1 VTVGSTTG
9 VIDRIDPAQPERRKN
24 RVLVIDEEVP
34 LTDLLTLSLT
44 FEGWEVETLANG
56 NEAVAVARR
65 FRPDAILLDMMLP
78 DVSGVAVV
86 TRLRESGIATPV
98 IFLTGRTSLED
109 RLAAFGAGGDDYMT
123 KPFGL
128 EEVSTR
134 LRAVFRRAG
143 LADTSLV
150 FGDLVVDDASG
161 QVWRGGEPVM
171 LSSLE
176 VRLLKVLIDRA
187 GDPIDGTGLI
197 RILGLSGHSVI
208 DSAATRAVESLQEK
222 INADAAP
229 LVQLS
234 DGAAWLVAPADGA
247 RS

>member
-1 VTVGSTTG
+1 MTVGSDTG
-9 VIDRIDPAQPERRKN
+9 VIDRIEPSGSGRRRN

-56 NEAVAVARR
+56 NDAVDVARR

-78 DVSGVAVV
+78 DVNGVAVV
-86 TRLRESGIATPV
+86 TRLRESGIDTPV
-98 IFLTGRTSLED
+98 IFLTGRTSLAD

-134 LRAVFRRAG
+134 LSAVFRRSG
-143 LADTSLV
+143 LTDSSIRFA
-150 FGDLVVDDASG
+150 DLVIDGASG
-161 QVWRGGEPVM
+161 QVWRSGEPV
-171 LSSLE
+171 LLTALE
-176 VRLLKVLIDRA
+176 VELLKVLVKHA
-187 GDPIDGTGLI
+187 GEPVDGTGI
-197 RILGLSGHSVI
+197 VRALGLSGHTVV
-208 DSAATRAVESLQEK
+208 DSAATRALASVRAK

-229 LVQLS
+229 LVHFS
-234 DGAAWLVAPADGA
+234 NGAVWIASPLADD
-247 RS
+247 

>member
-1 VTVGSTTG
+1 MTGSNTG
-9 VIDRIDPAQPERRKN
+9 VIDRIEPAGSGRRKN
-24 RVLVIDEEVP
+24 RVLVIDEEAP

-44 FEGWEVETLANG
+44 FEGWQVQTLANG
-56 NEAVAVARR
+56 NDAVAVAHE

-86 TRLRESGIATPV
+86 SRLREAGIETPV

-143 LADTSLV
+143 LTDSSIIFA
-150 FGDLVVDDASG
+150 DLVVDAASG
-161 QVWRGGEPVM
+161 QVWRAGEPVL

-176 VRLLKVLIDRA
+176 VELLKLLIDRA
-187 GDPIDGTGLI
+187 GDPIDGTGII
-197 RILGLSGHSVI
+197 RRLGLSGHTVI
-208 DSAATRAVESLQEK
+208 DSAATRAVDSLRTK
-222 INADAAP
+222 INSDAPP
-229 LVQLS
+229 LVHLS
-234 DGAAWLVAPADGA
+234 NGAAWIATA
-247 RS
+247 

>member
-1 VTVGSTTG
+1 VTVGSNTG
-9 VIDRIDPAQPERRKN
+9 VIERIDPPQPARRKN
-24 RVLVIDEEVP
+24 RVLVIDEETP

-86 TRLRESGIATPV
+86 TRLRESGITTPV

-128 EEVSTR
+128 EEVSAR
-134 LRAVFRRAG
+134 LRAVFRRVG
-143 LADTSLV
+143 LADTSIV
-150 FGDLVVDDASG
+150 FGDLVVDEASG
-161 QVWRGGEPVM
+161 QVWRAGEAVL

-176 VRLLKVLIDRA
+176 VRLLTVLIERA
-187 GDPIDGTGLI
+187 GDPIDGTGII
-197 RILGLSGHSVI
+197 RTLGLSGHTVI
-208 DSAATRAVESLQEK
+208 DSAATRAVESLREK
-222 INADAAP
+222 VNADTVP
-229 LVQLS
+229 LVHLS
-234 DGAAWLVAPADGA
+234 DGAAWLEVPADETP
-247 RS
+247 S

>member
-1 VTVGSTTG
+1 MSDTG
-9 VIDRIDPAQPERRKN
+9 VIDRIEPTGEGRRKN
-24 RVLVIDEEVP
+24 RVLVIDEEAP

-44 FEGWEVETLANG
+44 FEGWQVETLANG
-56 NEAVAVARR
+56 NDAVDVVRR

-86 TRLRESGIATPV
+86 SRLRDAGIDTPV

-143 LADTSLV
+143 LTDSSIIFA
-150 FGDLVVDDASG
+150 DLVIDGASG
-161 QVWRGGEPVM
+161 QVWRAGEPVL

-176 VRLLKVLIDRA
+176 VQLLKLLVERA
-187 GDPIDGTGLI
+187 GDPIDGTGII
-197 RILGLSGHSVI
+197 RSLGLAGHTVI
-208 DSAATRAVESLQEK
+208 DSAATRAVDSLRIK
-222 INADAAP
+222 INADDAP
-229 LVQLS
+229 LVHLEG
-234 DGAAWLVAPADGA
+234 GAAWIAEAIDQ
-247 RS
+247 S

>member
-1 VTVGSTTG
+1 MSDTG
-9 VIDRIDPAQPERRKN
+9 VIDRIEPTGGGRRQN
-24 RVLVIDEEVP
+24 RVLVIDEEAP

-44 FEGWEVETLANG
+44 FEGWQVETLANG
-56 NEAVAVARR
+56 NDAVDTVRR

-86 TRLRESGIATPV
+86 SRLREAGIQTPV

-134 LRAVFRRAG
+134 LRAVFRRSG
-143 LADTSLV
+143 LTDSSILFA
-150 FGDLVVDDASG
+150 DLVIDGASG
-161 QVWRGGEPVM
+161 QVWRAGEPVL

-176 VRLLKVLIDRA
+176 VQLLKLLVERA
-187 GDPIDGTGLI
+187 GDPIDGTGI
-197 RILGLSGHSVI
+197 VRGLGLSGHTVI
-208 DSAATRAVESLQEK
+208 DSAATRAVDSLRTK

-229 LVQLS
+229 LVYLE
-234 DGAAWLVAPADGA
+234 DGAAWIAEPIDQ
-247 RS
+247 S

>member
-1 VTVGSTTG
+1 VTSNSNTG
-9 VIDRIDPAQPERRKN
+9 VIDRIDPAGAGRRKN

-34 LTDLLTLSLT
+34 LTELLTLSLT

-56 NEAVAVARR
+56 NAAVEVARR

-86 TRLRESGIATPV
+86 SRLREAGIETPV

-143 LADTSLV
+143 LTESSILFA
-150 FGDLVVDDASG
+150 DLVIDGASG
-161 QVWRGGEPVM
+161 QVWRAGEHVL

-176 VRLLKVLIDRA
+176 VEVLKLLVARA
-187 GDPIDGTGLI
+187 GDPIDGTGII
-197 RILGLSGHSVI
+197 RGLGLSGHTVI
-208 DSAATRAVESLQEK
+208 DSAATRAVDNLKAK

-229 LVQLS
+229 LVHLS
-234 DGAAWLVAPADGA
+234 NGAAWIAEPLA
-247 RS
+247 RA

>member
-1 VTVGSTTG
+1 MSDTG
-9 VIDRIDPAQPERRKN
+9 VIERIEPTGEGRRKN
-24 RVLVIDEEVP
+24 RVLIIDEEAP

-44 FEGWEVETLANG
+44 FEGWEVQTLANG
-56 NEAVAVARR
+56 NEAVDVVHR

-78 DVSGVAVV
+78 DISGVAVV
-86 TRLRESGIATPV
+86 SRLRDAGVGTPV

-143 LADTSLV
+143 LTDSSILFA
-150 FGDLVVDDASG
+150 DLVVDGASG
-161 QVWRGGEPVM
+161 HVWRAGEPVL

-176 VRLLKVLIDRA
+176 VELLKLLIDRA
-187 GDPIDGTGLI
+187 GDPIDGTGII
-197 RILGLSGHSVI
+197 RRLGLSGHSVI
-208 DSAATRAVESLQEK
+208 DSAATRAVDSLRSK
-222 INADAAP
+222 INADGTA
-229 LVQLS
+229 LVHLE
-234 DGAAWLVAPADGA
+234 GGVAWLAQA
-247 RS
+247 

>member
-1 VTVGSTTG
+1 MSDTG
-9 VIDRIDPAQPERRKN
+9 VVDRIEPTGEGRRKN
-24 RVLVIDEEVP
+24 RVLVIDEEAP

-44 FEGWEVETLANG
+44 FEGWQVETLANG
-56 NEAVAVARR
+56 NDAVDVVRR

-86 TRLRESGIATPV
+86 SRLRDAGIDTPV

-143 LADTSLV
+143 LTDSSILFA
-150 FGDLVVDDASG
+150 DLVIDGASG
-161 QVWRGGEPVM
+161 QVWRAGEPVL

-176 VRLLKVLIDRA
+176 VQLLKLLVDRA
-187 GDPIDGTGLI
+187 GDPIDGTGII
-197 RILGLSGHSVI
+197 RSLGLSGHTVI
-208 DSAATRAVESLQEK
+208 DSAATRAVDSLRTK

-229 LVQLS
+229 LVHLE
-234 DGAAWLVAPADGA
+234 DGAAWIATPPVLG
-247 RS
+247 

>member
-1 VTVGSTTG
+1 MTSGSNTG
-9 VIDRIDPAQPERRKN
+9 VIDRIDSAGNGRRKN

-56 NEAVAVARR
+56 NDAVDVARR

-78 DVSGVAVV
+78 DISGVAVV
-86 TRLRESGIATPV
+86 SRLRQSGIETPV

-143 LADTSLV
+143 LTDSSIV
-150 FGDLVVDDASG
+150 FADLVIDGASG
-161 QVWRGGEPVM
+161 HVWRAGEPV
-171 LSSLE
+171 LLTSLE
-176 VRLLKVLIDRA
+176 VEVLKVLINRA
-187 GDPIDGTGLI
+187 GEPIDGTTII
-197 RILGLSGHSVI
+197 RGLGLSGHAVI
-208 DSAATRAVESLQEK
+208 DSAATRAVESLRSK

-229 LVQLS
+229 LVHLS
-234 DGAAWLVAPADGA
+234 NGAAWIAAPLAEV
-247 RS
+247 

>member
-1 VTVGSTTG
+1 MSDTG
-9 VIDRIDPAQPERRKN
+9 VIDRIEPTGGGRRQN
-24 RVLVIDEEVP
+24 RVLVIDEEAP

-44 FEGWEVETLANG
+44 FEGWQVETLANG
-56 NEAVAVARR
+56 NDAVDTVRR

-86 TRLRESGIATPV
+86 SRLREAGIRTPV

-134 LRAVFRRAG
+134 LRAVFRRSG
-143 LADTSLV
+143 LTDSSILFA
-150 FGDLVVDDASG
+150 DLVIDGASG
-161 QVWRGGEPVM
+161 QVWRAGEPVL

-176 VRLLKVLIDRA
+176 VQLLKLLVERG
-187 GDPIDGTGLI
+187 GDPIDGTGI
-197 RILGLSGHSVI
+197 VRGLGLSGHTVI
-208 DSAATRAVESLQEK
+208 DSAATRAVDSLRTK

-229 LVQLS
+229 LVYLEG
-234 DGAAWLVAPADGA
+234 GAAWIAEPIDQ
-247 RS
+247 S

>member
-1 VTVGSTTG
+1 MSDTG
-9 VIDRIDPAQPERRKN
+9 VVDRIEPTGEGRRKN
-24 RVLVIDEEVP
+24 RVLVIDEEAP

-44 FEGWEVETLANG
+44 FEGWQVETLANG
-56 NEAVAVARR
+56 NDAVDVVRR

-86 TRLRESGIATPV
+86 SRLRDAGIDTPV

-143 LADTSLV
+143 LTDSSILFA
-150 FGDLVVDDASG
+150 DLVIDGASG
-161 QVWRGGEPVM
+161 QVWRAGEPVL

-176 VRLLKVLIDRA
+176 VQLLKLLVDRA
-187 GDPIDGTGLI
+187 GDPIDGTGII
-197 RILGLSGHSVI
+197 RGLGLSGHTVI
-208 DSAATRAVESLQEK
+208 DSAATRAVDSLRTK

-229 LVQLS
+229 LVHLEG
-234 DGAAWLVAPADGA
+234 GAAWIATPPGLG
-247 RS
+247 

>member
-1 VTVGSTTG
+1 MSDTG
-9 VIDRIDPAQPERRKN
+9 VIERIEPTGEGRRKN
-24 RVLVIDEEVP
+24 RVLIIDEEAP

-44 FEGWEVETLANG
+44 FEGWEVQTLANG
-56 NEAVAVARR
+56 NEAVDVVHR

-78 DVSGVAVV
+78 DISGVAVV
-86 TRLRESGIATPV
+86 SRLRDAGVGTPV

-143 LADTSLV
+143 LTDSSIIFA
-150 FGDLVVDDASG
+150 DLVIDGASG
-161 QVWRGGEPVM
+161 QVWRAGEPVL

-176 VRLLKVLIDRA
+176 VQLLKLLVERE
-187 GDPIDGTGLI
+187 GDPIDGTGII
-197 RILGLSGHSVI
+197 RSLGLAGHTVI
-208 DSAATRAVESLQEK
+208 DSAATRAVDILRIK
-222 INADAAP
+222 INADDAP
-229 LVQLS
+229 LVHLEG
-234 DGAAWLVAPADGA
+234 GAAWIAEAIDQ
-247 RS
+247 S

>member
-1 VTVGSTTG
+1 MSDTG
-9 VIDRIDPAQPERRKN
+9 VIDRIEPTGEGRRKN
-24 RVLVIDEEVP
+24 RVLVIDEEAP

-44 FEGWEVETLANG
+44 FEGWQVETLANG
-56 NEAVAVARR
+56 NDAVDVVRR

-86 TRLRESGIATPV
+86 SRLRDAGIDTPV

-143 LADTSLV
+143 LTDSSILFA
-150 FGDLVVDDASG
+150 DLVIDGASG
-161 QVWRGGEPVM
+161 QVWRAGEPVL

-176 VRLLKVLIDRA
+176 VQLLKLLVDRA
-187 GDPIDGTGLI
+187 GDPIDGTGII
-197 RILGLSGHSVI
+197 RSLGLSGHAVI
-208 DSAATRAVESLQEK
+208 DSAATRAVDSLRTK

-229 LVQLS
+229 LVHLEG
-234 DGAAWLVAPADGA
+234 GAAWIATPPVLG
-247 RS
+247 

>member
-1 VTVGSTTG
+1 MSDTG
-9 VIDRIDPAQPERRKN
+9 VIDRIEPTGGGRRQN
-24 RVLVIDEEVP
+24 RVLVIDEEAP

-44 FEGWEVETLANG
+44 FEGWQVETLANG
-56 NEAVAVARR
+56 NDAVDTVRR

-86 TRLRESGIATPV
+86 SRLREAGIQTPV

-134 LRAVFRRAG
+134 LRAVFRRSG
-143 LADTSLV
+143 LTDSSILFA
-150 FGDLVVDDASG
+150 DLVIDGASG
-161 QVWRGGEPVM
+161 QVWRAGEPVL

-176 VRLLKVLIDRA
+176 VQLLVERG
-187 GDPIDGTGLI
+187 GDPIDGTGI
-197 RILGLSGHSVI
+197 VRGLGLSGHTVI
-208 DSAATRAVESLQEK
+208 DSAATRAVDSLRTK

-229 LVQLS
+229 LVYLE
-234 DGAAWLVAPADGA
+234 DGAAWIAEPIDQ
-247 RS
+247 S

>member
-1 VTVGSTTG
+1 MSDANTG
-9 VIDRIDPAQPERRKN
+9 VIDRIGPTGEGRRKN
-24 RVLVIDEEVP
+24 RVLVIDEETP

-44 FEGWEVETLANG
+44 FEGWQVETLANG
-56 NEAVAVARR
+56 TEAVEVARL

-86 TRLRESGIATPV
+86 SRLREAGIATPV

-143 LADTSLV
+143 LTDSSILFA
-150 FGDLVVDDASG
+150 DLVIDAASG
-161 QVWRGGEPVM
+161 QVWRGGEPVL
-171 LSSLE
+171 LSPLE
-176 VRLLKVLIDRA
+176 VELLKLLVDRA
-187 GDPIDGTGLI
+187 GEPIDGTGI
-197 RILGLSGHSVI
+197 VRRLGLSGHTVV
-208 DSAATRAVESLQEK
+208 DSAATRAVDSLRSK
-222 INADAAP
+222 INADSAP
-229 LVQLS
+229 LVHLER
-234 DGAAWLVAPADGA
+234 GAAWVAEPLAEH
-247 RS
+247 